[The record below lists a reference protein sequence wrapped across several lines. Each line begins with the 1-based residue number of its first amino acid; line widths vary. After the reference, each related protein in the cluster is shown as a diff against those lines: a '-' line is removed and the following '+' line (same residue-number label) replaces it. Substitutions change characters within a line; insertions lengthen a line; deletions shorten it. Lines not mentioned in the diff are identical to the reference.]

1 MNDSM
6 VYVRQNI
13 DRLEPYVPGEQ
24 TQQAGITKLNTNE
37 NPYPPVPA
45 VLAAIR
51 AVNGEALRRYP
62 PPSAPAFRETAA
74 SVHGVSPDMVI
85 ATNGGDELL
94 RLAVTVFCQPVTDGR
109 GGIAMSDPTYSLYGV
124 LAAIGDSPVMR
135 AALNEDWS
143 LPDDLAERVEGA
155 GCRLLLLVS
164 PHAPSGAA
172 RPLEELEAI
181 SRRLRGRAVLLIDEA
196 YVDFAEADALPLLH
210 PGSDHDNVLVLRTLS
225 KGYSLAGLRFG
236 YGLGHPDLI
245 AALDKARDSYNTD
258 VLAQAG
264 AVAALQHRED
274 AAETWQAVREERDRL
289 AEALQARG
297 YEVVPSQSNFLLA
310 GPPPTGPDAAT
321 IYRSLKRRGV
331 LVRYFDQDRLRD
343 KLRITVGTPQQND
356 VLLRKLD
363 AE

>member
-1 MNDSM
+1 
-6 VYVRQNI
+6 
-13 DRLEPYVPGEQ
+13 
-24 TQQAGITKLNTNE
+24 
-37 NPYPPVPA
+37 
-45 VLAAIR
+45 
-51 AVNGEALRRYP
+51 
-62 PPSAPAFRETAA
+62 
-74 SVHGVSPDMVI
+74 
-85 ATNGGDELL
+85 
-94 RLAVTVFCQPVTDGR
+94 
-109 GGIAMSDPTYSLYGV
+109 
-124 LAAIGDSPVMR
+124 MR